1 MPYHIFLDHHLFVRH
16 ILVSKPVIYIL
27 LHLPTFLVHP
37 NRLAWPFHN
46 LLVKQLLY
54 HNRIKPYP
62 LLPYHHYPDNNLPPA
77 LLKNQIV
84 NYPNSFYRVPES
96 TVKHNQHIPFLEVFP
111 VVIFD
116 LKAIMHYQDMFPYTS
131 LPYQKF
137 QMHLWEYKR
146 KASHK

>member
-1 MPYHIFLDHHLFVRH
+1 M
-16 ILVSKPVIYIL
+16 
-27 LHLPTFLVHP
+27 
-37 NRLAWPFHN
+37 AFHY

-54 HNRIKPYP
+54 HNRIKPSP

-84 NYPNSFYRVPES
+84 NYPNSFYHVPES
-96 TVKHNQHIPFLEVFP
+96 IVKHNQHIPFLEVFP
-111 VVIFD
+111 IVVFD

-137 QMHLWEYKR
+137 QMHLLFFISYQQKDCLFIAFRTEFSFLTTKDTNM
-146 KASHK
+146 